1 VEEEVRAAV
10 PRAKVIR
17 LDRDAIRAK
26 GAHAAAYERMRS
38 GDAQVIVGT
47 QMLAKGFDLPRV
59 TLVGVVNA
67 DTILNLPDFT
77 AAERT
82 FQLLTQVLGRSGRGE
97 AGGRGIV
104 QTYLP
109 EHYAIR
115 AAAAHD
121 YVAFAEAELEGRR
134 RFGYPPFGRLALL
147 STQAKKLETVERRT
161 HELAAWLREAAG
173 DDAEVL
179 GPAPAFAAKRAGSYR
194 AQIVLRGDPERVLD
208 RITLSDEWT
217 VDVDPVTLLG

>member
-1 VEEEVRAAV
+1 
-10 PRAKVIR
+10 
-17 LDRDAIRAK
+17 
-26 GAHAAAYERMRS
+26 MRS

-47 QMLAKGFDLPRV
+47 EMLAKGFDLPGV

-82 FQLLTQVLGRSGRGE
+82 FQLLTQVLGRAGRGE
-97 AGGRGIV
+97 AGGRGIL

-121 YVAFAEAELEGRR
+121 HVAFAEAELAGRR
-134 RFGYPPFGRLALL
+134 RVGHPPFGRLALP
-147 STQAKKLETVERRT
+147 STQAKKI
-161 HELAAWLREAAG
+161 EAG
-173 DDAEVL
+173 E
-179 GPAPAFAAKRAGSYR
+179 K
-194 AQIVLRGDPERVLD
+194 
-208 RITLSDEWT
+208 
-217 VDVDPVTLLG
+217 